1 MNKKLVL
8 GAVLMSGLSFNS
20 MAAMDRGWYVG
31 GGFGTTEMTSES
43 DSGTTQ
49 DPSFDEKGHTL
60 RAMAGFKFN
69 RIASIE
75 FQYADYGEIKQKG
88 SANESTL
95 EPTAISIAGNI
106 GYTFDNG
113 IRPFGIIGLTHID
126 LGVDQPGFDD
136 KGDAVRIGFGLEYVN
151 PRMNGM
157 SFRLG
162 YEADMFDVVVTERD
176 NRTLITT
183 QTTNSVTLGSAYA
196 GVSYHF

>member
-43 DSGTTQ
+43 DSGTMQ

-60 RAMAGFKFN
+60 RAIAGFKFN

-75 FQYADYGEIKQKG
+75 FQYADYGEIKEK
-88 SANESTL
+88 SHAHESTF
-95 EPTAISIAGNI
+95 EPTAIAIAGNI

-126 LGVDQPGFDD
+126 LDVDQPGFND
-136 KGDAVRIGFGLEYVN
+136 KGEAVRVGFGLEYVN

-157 SFRLG
+157 SFRLA
-162 YEADMFDVVVTERD
+162 YEADIFDIVITEKDKNHRII
-176 NRTLITT
+176 R

>member
-1 MNKKLVL
+1 MNKNLVL
-8 GAVLMSGLSFNS
+8 GAVLMSGLSFSS

-43 DSGTTQ
+43 DSGMTQ

-60 RAMAGFKFN
+60 RAMTGFKFN

-75 FQYADYGEIKQKG
+75 FQYANYGEIKEK
-88 SANESTL
+88 SHVNELTF

-126 LGVDQPGFDD
+126 LDVDQPGFND
-136 KGDAVRIGFGLEYVN
+136 KGDAVRVGFGLEYVN

-157 SFRLG
+157 SFRLA
-162 YEADMFDVVVTERD
+162 YEADIFDVVMTQENNLTKRV
-176 NRTLITT
+176 T
-183 QTTNSVTLGSAYA
+183 QTTNTVTLGSAYA